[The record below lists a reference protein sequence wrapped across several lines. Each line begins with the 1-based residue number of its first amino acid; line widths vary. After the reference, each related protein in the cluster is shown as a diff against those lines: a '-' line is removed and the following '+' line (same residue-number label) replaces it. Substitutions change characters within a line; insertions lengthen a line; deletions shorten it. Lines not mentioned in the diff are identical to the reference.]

1 VSTRKIVYG
10 VAGAVAAVTMLAC
23 GVGSKD
29 NPTTVSGGDSGSS
42 QAANPTPSGPT
53 TASMGQTL
61 TVDSTLFG
69 KGDRVVA
76 YTLANARVLN
86 APNSFE
92 KPDNG
97 VFYGVD
103 LTVEVKA
110 GSSFACGHDISFV
123 AKDGTV
129 YGPTFTTHKG
139 TFDCADLGKNQRK
152 AGMVVFDIPKEAPAG
167 GRVQVKSF
175 WDEEPYGYWTL

>member
-1 VSTRKIVYG
+1 VSIRKIAYC
-10 VAGAVAAVTMLAC
+10 VAGTITTVTILAC
-23 GVGSKD
+23 GVGSKE

-42 QAANPTPSGPT
+42 QAAKSVPSGPV
-53 TASMGQTL
+53 TASLGQTL

-76 YTLANARVLN
+76 YTVANARVLN

-92 KPDNG
+92 KPEHG
-97 VFYGVD
+97 AFYGVD
-103 LTVEVKA
+103 FTVEVKA
-110 GSSFACGHDISFV
+110 GSSFACGQDISFV

-129 YGPTFTTHKG
+129 YEPTFTTHKG
-139 TFDCADLGKNQRK
+139 TFDCADLGKGQRK
-152 AGMVVFDIPKEAPAG
+152 AGMVVFDIPQGASAG
-167 GRVQVKSF
+167 GRIQVKSL